1 MVIADKYVYITAIV
15 TTMAITPY
23 VIFLAEKFNLVDKP
37 GLRKVHSK
45 PVPRV
50 GGIAIFIPLVCLT
63 SLLFMSQKSFGSEN
77 GYLTKELAAILG
89 ASALIFGV
97 GLVDDIRGLSAKTKF
112 AFQVLAALIVCSF
125 GVRINAIPLTE
136 SYSLELGWLSWA
148 LTIVFITGVTNAFNL
163 IDGLDGLATGIANIC
178 CGVLALLSIS
188 LNQPAIT
195 GVMLIL
201 WGCLSAFMVFNFHPA
216 KIFLGDCGSL
226 FLGFIISSSSVYCA
240 SKSGSISG
248 YALPLLALSIP
259 IFDTLLSMLR
269 RIIERRSM
277 FAPDKRHF
285 HHRLL
290 NMGLNQRQAVIFAYL
305 ITLAACTTGTVMFDK
320 DALSSVAIF
329 TCILVSILCVF
340 WSIGCIGVKTTIDGL
355 KRNQQISRQTKVE
368 LKRFEHVELFFRQAE
383 TFSQWWESVCLAA
396 EYMNFAEVKLPVTNR
411 DGSERVFLWTN
422 DEKTKAKFGHV
433 RMVVPIRDV
442 RRGPALDLEVEIHVN
457 ESLESA
463 GRCVSLFARLI
474 EEYRFIG
481 ANKKDEYTSENLKL
495 VKTA

>member
-1 MVIADKYVYITAIV
+1 MMIANKYIFITAAAA
-15 TTMAITPY
+15 TMAITPY
-23 VIFLAEKFNLVDKP
+23 VIFLAEKFNLVDEP
-37 GLRKVHSK
+37 GMRKVHSK
-45 PVPRV
+45 PIPRI
-50 GGIAIFIPLVCLT
+50 GGIAIFIPVLCLA
-63 SLLFMSQKSFGSEN
+63 SLLFMSQRLFGTEHN
-77 GYLTKELAAILG
+77 YFTKELAVILG
-89 ASALIFGV
+89 ASTIIFGV
-97 GLVDDIRGLSAKTKF
+97 GLVDDIRRLSAKTKF
-112 AFQVLAALIVCSF
+112 VFQALAALIVCGF

-136 SYSLELGWLSWA
+136 SFSLELGWLSWP

-163 IDGLDGLATGIANIC
+163 IDGLDGLAAGIANIC
-178 CGVLALLSIS
+178 CGVLTLLSIS
-188 LNQPAIT
+188 LNQPAVT

-201 WGCLSAFMVFNFHPA
+201 WGCVSAFMIFNFNPA

-226 FLGFIISSSSVYCA
+226 FLGFVISSSSVYFA
-240 SKSGSISG
+240 GKSGTFSG

-269 RIIERRSM
+269 RITERRSM
-277 FAPDKRHF
+277 FAPDSRHF

-290 NMGLNQRQAVIFAYL
+290 NMGLNQRQAVIVAYL
-305 ITLAACTTGTVMFDK
+305 VTIAACTTGTVMFDK
-320 DALSSVAIF
+320 NALPSVAILA
-329 TCILVSILCVF
+329 CIMASILSIF

-355 KRNQQISRQTKVE
+355 KRNQQISRQSKSE
-368 LKRFEHVELFFRQAE
+368 LKKFEHVELYFRRAE

-396 EYMNFAEVKLPVTNR
+396 EYMGFTEIKLPVTNR

-422 DEKTKAKFGHV
+422 NEKTKAKFGHV

-442 RRGPALDLEVEIHVN
+442 RRGPALNLEVEIHVN
-457 ESLESA
+457 DSLESA

-481 ANKKDEYTSENLKL
+481 ANKTDEYATEGLKL